1 MQHSGRILFTLVF
14 LATFIVGCGNA
25 PATPTSKPGQP
36 ETEFDATVAKSA
48 QETVVAQAVSATLTA
63 SAAIDSGAV
72 LEPNTTNTGSTRK
85 DAEVVITSAVIN
97 AVSRGKIPIYPA
109 SDRIS
114 VSEVEAGDEAGS
126 MAYSILLIIGKFYA
140 SETRWLLED
149 FMENSSEG
157 DEPDLDKMYLPYHT
171 PDPPSAVYSWLE
183 NHMDQ
188 GILTEVISTNRF
200 RYGPTEEGDYFDL
213 SYYQVETPAGR
224 SLTYGILWN
233 PETID
238 DRYTGT
244 IYSIFVH
251 DDTGEP
257 IDTVES
263 VVQQAAP
270 ASSTDTTKPVFRGD
284 PELFALDIEDLPSGF
299 YSPTRSEIR
308 MDSPA
313 GGRGTLGKS
322 SRNLAAGYGVFFHI
336 DGTFTTGDIS
346 DINQL
351 NLIYESEESAQAAFA
366 ARGWSPE
373 LENERLLANPD
384 LALGDESR
392 VYTGL
397 LVYDFGDSQDQEEY
411 RVAEFRLSN
420 VVVVVATRQPI
431 PGGDPFKIVAMELAD
446 TVEKKLRGRMEITP
460 RQ

>member
-1 MQHSGRILFTLVF
+1 MKDKG
-14 LATFIVGCGNA
+14 
-25 PATPTSKPGQP
+25 TPS
-36 ETEFDATVAKSA
+36 
-48 QETVVAQAVSATLTA
+48 
-63 SAAIDSGAV
+63 
-72 LEPNTTNTGSTRK
+72 
-85 DAEVVITSAVIN
+85 
-97 AVSRGKIPIYPA
+97 
-109 SDRIS
+109 
-114 VSEVEAGDEAGS
+114 
-126 MAYSILLIIGKFYA
+126 
-140 SETRWLLED
+140 
-149 FMENSSEG
+149 
-157 DEPDLDKMYLPYHT
+157 
-171 PDPPSAVYSWLE
+171 
-183 NHMDQ
+183 
-188 GILTEVISTNRF
+188 
-200 RYGPTEEGDYFDL
+200 
-213 SYYQVETPAGR
+213 GR

-251 DDTGEP
+251 GDTGEP

-263 VVQQAAP
+263 VVQQATP
-270 ASSTDTTKPVFRGD
+270 ASSTDTTKPVFQGD
-284 PELFALDIEDLPSGF
+284 PELFALDIEDLPPGF

-313 GGRGTLGKS
+313 AGRGTLGKR
-322 SRNLAAGYGVFFHI
+322 SRNLVASYGVFFRIH
-336 DGTFTTGDIS
+336 GTFTAGDIS

-351 NLIYESEESAQAAFA
+351 NLIYESEEAAQAAFA

-392 VYTGL
+392 VSTGL
-397 LVYDFGDSQDQEEY
+397 LIYDFGDSQDQKEY

-420 VVVVVATRQPI
+420 VVVVVSTLQPI